1 MMIHQY
7 YTYVLKNMSFQNK
20 LILEIYNKEKH
31 LEDNFF
37 VLKEQ
42 MSSVEKKLNIYIE
55 MINIM
60 NIILVGLFFLQVCIL
75 FKLF

>member
-1 MMIHQY
+1 MMIDQY
-7 YTYVLKNMSFQNK
+7 YIHVLKNMSFQNK
-20 LILEIYNKEKH
+20 LILEIYNKEKQ

-42 MSSVEKKLNIYIE
+42 MSSVEKKLNYYID

-60 NIILVGLFFLQVCIL
+60 NIILVGSFFLQLCIL

>member
-1 MMIHQY
+1 MIDQY
-7 YTYVLKNMSFQNK
+7 YIHVLKNMSFQNR
-20 LILEIYNKEKH
+20 LILEIYNKEKQ

-42 MSSVEKKLNIYIE
+42 MSSIEKKLNYYID

-60 NIILVGLFFLQVCIL
+60 NIILVGSFFLQLCIL